1 MAEPHNE
8 FNSKFAK
15 FQDFMQHGDDFCKI
29 ELWRPAKAWYK
40 LALDLDI
47 EAEKVRRKIAECDQ
61 SLVFERKVIWI
72 LVAIALSITLLILLI
87 NG

>member
-8 FNSKFAK
+8 FNSQLAQ
-15 FQDFMQHGDDFCKI
+15 FQDFMQHGDDFYKI

-40 LALDLDI
+40 MALDLDI

-61 SLVFERKVIWI
+61 SLAYERKVIWI
-72 LVAIALSITLLILLI
+72 LIAIAVSVTLLILLV